1 MLREHQLQENLNH
14 QAAKENLMIQL
25 INQKILDIKSTKKR
39 ISSIIDQNS
48 ENSDLATNRSS
59 HQNSALE
66 KLKSAQVDYQ
76 STIERQENIAQTLSE
91 KKSQNQ

>member
-1 MLREHQLQENLNH
+1 MLREHQLQQNLDH

-48 ENSDLATNRSS
+48 ENSDLAANRSN
-59 HQNSALE
+59 HQNSSLE
-66 KLKSAQVDYQ
+66 KLKFAQDDYQ
-76 STIERQENIAQTLSE
+76 STIDRQENISKTLSE
-91 KKSQNQ
+91 KKFQNQ